1 VSDLSGKYQLRA
13 EILGMVN
20 GYLKTGK
27 VRNVYF
33 TEFIVQ

>member
-1 VSDLSGKYQLRA
+1 LRA